1 MIRYTVFWEGAKVMF
16 KLLLNEILKEREMRQ
31 KDLVKASGLCES
43 TICDLVRSINST
55 VNLEQLEKVMD
66 C

>member
-1 MIRYTVFWEGAKVMF
+1 MF

-55 VNLEQLEKVMD
+55 VNLEKLEKVMD